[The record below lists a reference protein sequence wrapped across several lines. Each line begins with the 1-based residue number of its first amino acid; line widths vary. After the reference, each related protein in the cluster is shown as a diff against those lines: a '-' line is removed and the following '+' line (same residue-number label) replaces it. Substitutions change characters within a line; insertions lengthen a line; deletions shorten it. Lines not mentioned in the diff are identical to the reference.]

1 MCGRYNIDFDD
12 EEEIRDIIQQVDRKI
27 QSMGESS
34 TYSMKL
40 GDVYPTDLAPIV
52 LERNKKQEAE
62 LAAWGFPN
70 FNRKGVIIN
79 ARAETVTEKPMFRD
93 CMVSRRCIVPSTGFY
108 EWDEKKR
115 KYFIRR
121 PGTKA
126 LYMAGVYSFFQ
137 DKLSNFVIL
146 TTNANESMQVIH
158 DRMPILLPKE
168 ELEDWL
174 FDDAYA
180 KKLLTKTMPEVE
192 LKLQEAAYE
201 QLSLFD

>member
-1 MCGRYNIDFDD
+1 M
-12 EEEIRDIIQQVDRKI
+12 
-27 QSMGESS
+27 
-34 TYSMKL
+34 
-40 GDVYPTDLAPIV
+40 
-52 LERNKKQEAE
+52 
-62 LAAWGFPN
+62 
-70 FNRKGVIIN
+70 
-79 ARAETVTEKPMFRD
+79 TEKPMFRD